1 MDYKQELITT
11 IHDFGCDLEL
21 LEARLTQLSETVPTA
36 VLIPALYEELE
47 RPALTHIRD
56 QLALCEFV
64 NNVVVAVNAQ
74 TQEQYAKAVE
84 FFSVLPQPTF
94 VIWENGSRVTQLL
107 EKLRTKGL
115 DLLRFKGKGQG
126 VWIGL
131 GIASLQA
138 EAIAL
143 HDADIITYNKSYP
156 LKLLFPLVEKDL
168 GIAFNKA
175 YYARIGGEPERFHG
189 RVMRLFVTPLLSALT
204 DLFGYQNYLRYLS
217 AYRYPLSGEFALTND
232 LALNTRIPGNWG
244 LEIGLLGEV
253 YRNVAEKRI
262 AQIDLGVFDHKH
274 QPIGQSSNEGL
285 RKMCRDIFRSVLRT
299 LTETESVVIS
309 MEHIHALRIKFRR
322 EAQDFSR
329 QYFVDARFNNLN
341 YDRHQEEV
349 IVEVFEQVIAEA
361 GQLFFENP
369 AGAQIPDWT
378 RALAAMPALRE
389 QLREATKRDM
399 TEARSYS
406 ARKQQSD
413 IVQTE
418 TITPDSQASMISVL

>member
-21 LEARLTQLSETVPTA
+21 LEARLTQLTETVPTA

-47 RPALTHIRD
+47 RPALARIRD
-56 QLALCEFV
+56 QLMMCKFV
-64 NNVVVAVNAQ
+64 NTVVVAVHAS
-74 TQEQYAKAVE
+74 TQEQYAKTVE
-84 FFSVLPQPTF
+84 FFSVLPQPTY

-115 DLLRFKGKGQG
+115 NLLQFKGKGQA

-143 HDADIITYNKSYP
+143 HDADIITYDKSYP

-175 YYARIGGEPERFHG
+175 YYARIGGETPCFHG
-189 RVMRLFVTPLLSALT
+189 RVVRLFVTPLLSALT

-217 AYRYPLSGEFALTND
+217 SYRYPLSGEFALTND

-274 QPIGQSSNEGL
+274 QPIGQSTNEGL
-285 RKMCRDIFRSVLRT
+285 RKMCRDIFRSILRT
-299 LTETESVVIS
+299 LTETERVVIG

-361 GQLFFENP
+361 GELFFENP

-399 TEARSYS
+399 AAARDFLQG
-406 ARKQQSD
+406 KPPEV
-413 IVQTE
+413 IVEQE
-418 TITPDSQASMISVL
+418 SITQNSNASMISV

>member
-21 LEARLTQLSETVPTA
+21 LEARLTQLTETAPTA

-47 RPALTHIRD
+47 RPALTKIRNE
-56 QLALCEFV
+56 LALCQFV
-64 NNVVVAVNAQ
+64 NTVVVAVNAQ
-74 TQEQYAKAVE
+74 TQEQYAHAVE
-84 FFSVLPQPTF
+84 FFSALPQTTF

-115 DLLRFKGKGQG
+115 DLLRFKGKGQA

-143 HDADIITYNKSYP
+143 HDADIITYDKSYP
-156 LKLLFPLVEKDL
+156 LKLLFPLIEKDL

-175 YYARIGGEPERFHG
+175 YYARIGGEPLCFHG
-189 RVMRLFVTPLLSALT
+189 RVMRLFVIPLLCALT

-262 AQIDLGVFDHKH
+262 AQIDLGIFDHKH
-274 QPIGQSSNEGL
+274 QPIGESSNEGL
-285 RKMCRDIFRSVLRT
+285 RKMCRDIFRSILRT
-299 LTETESVVIS
+299 LTETERVVIGI
-309 MEHIHALRIKFRR
+309 EHIHALRIKFRR

-329 QYFVDARFNNLN
+329 QYFVDARFNNLS

-399 TEARSYS
+399 AEARGCLQG
-406 ARKQQSD
+406 KQHQD
-413 IVQTE
+413 IIQTE
-418 TITPDSQASMISVL
+418 TITPNPKPSMMSA

>member
-21 LEARLTQLSETVPTA
+21 LEARLTQLTETVSTA

-47 RPALTHIRD
+47 RPALTKIRD
-56 QLALCEFV
+56 QLALCKFV
-64 NNVVVAVNAQ
+64 NNVVVALNAQ
-74 TQEQYAKAVE
+74 TQEQYAQAVE

-107 EKLRTKGL
+107 ESLRSKGL
-115 DLLRFKGKGQG
+115 DLLRFKGKGQA
-126 VWIGL
+126 VWLGL

-143 HDADIITYNKSYP
+143 HDADIITYDTSYP

-175 YYARIGGEPERFHG
+175 YYARIGGEPEGFQG
-189 RVMRLFVTPLLSALT
+189 RVVRLFVTPLLSALT
-204 DLFGYQNYLRYLS
+204 DLLGYQNYLRYLS

-262 AQIDLGVFDHKH
+262 AQIDLGIFDHKH
-274 QPIGQSSNEGL
+274 QSIGQSSNEGL
-285 RKMCRDIFRSVLRT
+285 RKMCRDIFRSILRT
-299 LTETESVVIS
+299 LTETERVVIS
-309 MEHIHALRIKFRR
+309 REHIHALRIKFRR

-361 GQLFFENP
+361 GELFFENP

-389 QLREATKRDM
+389 QLREASKRDM
-399 TEARSYS
+399 ADARAFFQGKQPQVTVDTE
-406 ARKQQSD
+406 
-413 IVQTE
+413 IVTQNSE
-418 TITPDSQASMISVL
+418 ASMIMA

>member
-21 LEARLTQLSETVPTA
+21 LEARLTQLTETIPTA

-47 RPALTHIRD
+47 RPALTRIRD
-56 QLALCEFV
+56 QLALCKFV

-74 TQEQYAKAVE
+74 TPEQYTKTVE
-84 FFSVLPQPTF
+84 FFSILPQPTF

-107 EKLRTKGL
+107 ENLKTKGL
-115 DLLRFKGKGQG
+115 DLLRFKGKGQA

-143 HDADIITYNKSYP
+143 HDADIITYDKSYP

-168 GIAFNKA
+168 GISFNKA
-175 YYARIGGEPERFHG
+175 YYARIGGEPQRFHG

-262 AQIDLGVFDHKH
+262 AQVDLGVFDHKH

-285 RKMCRDIFRSVLRT
+285 RKMCRDIFRSILRT
-299 LTETESVVIS
+299 LTETERVIIS

-349 IVEVFEQVIAEA
+349 IVEVFEQVIAET
-361 GQLFFENP
+361 GELFFENP

-399 TEARSYS
+399 AEARSYLPGMFL
-406 ARKQQSD
+406 R
-413 IVQTE
+413 
-418 TITPDSQASMISVL
+418 L

>member
-21 LEARLTQLSETVPTA
+21 LEARLTQLTETVPTA

-47 RPALTHIRD
+47 RPALTRIRD
-56 QLALCEFV
+56 QLAMCQFV
-64 NNVVVAVNAQ
+64 NTVVVAVHAP
-74 TQEQYAKAVE
+74 TQEQYAKTVE
-84 FFSVLPQPTF
+84 FFSVLPQPTY

-107 EKLRTKGL
+107 EKLRAKGL
-115 DLLRFKGKGQG
+115 DLLRFKGKGQA

-175 YYARIGGEPERFHG
+175 YYARIGGEPQCFHG
-189 RVMRLFVTPLLSALT
+189 RVVRLFVTPLLSALT

-274 QPIGQSSNEGL
+274 QPIGQSTNEGL
-285 RKMCRDIFRSVLRT
+285 RKMCRDIFRSILRT
-299 LTETESVVIS
+299 LTETERVVIR
-309 MEHIHALRIKFRR
+309 MEDIYALRIKFRR

-361 GQLFFENP
+361 GELFFENP

-399 TEARSYS
+399 AEARSFLQG
-406 ARKQQSD
+406 KPPEV
-413 IVQTE
+413 IVEQE
-418 TITPDSQASMISVL
+418 TITQNSQASMISV